1 MTVGYRSHTSQYE
14 AHLRIGST
22 QRIHYRKVVLDEFVA
37 IVGPVARVGI
47 VDAEGYHGNV
57 ALEGERLLK
66 LLLHHLGAVAVI
78 EQRGTGLAEVAHYI
92 PLAQHTLQLRWI
104 GVAGTVLDTGAVGDT
119 VAYASHTYGLRL
131 LLLLARCRC
140 LRSIEGKHSEQQC
153 REHSVQNHSFYVH
166 SNKVVFKVFWFTH
179 YDFAKLHKNHRKKP
193 VFN

>member
-1 MTVGYRSHTSQYE
+1 MTVSYWSHTRQYE
-14 AHLRIGST
+14 AHLWIGCT
-22 QRIHYRKVVLDEFVA
+22 QRIHYRKVVLDKFVA

-47 VDAEGYHGNV
+47 VDAEVYHGYV
-57 ALEGERLLK
+57 AFEGKHLLK
-66 LLLHHLGAVAVI
+66 LLLHHIGAVAVI

-92 PLAQHTLQLRWI
+92 PLAQHTLQLRGI
-104 GVAGTVLDTGAVGDT
+104 GVVRTVLNTGAIGNA

-166 SNKVVFKVFWFTH
+166 SNKVVFKVFRFTH
-179 YDFAKLHKNHRKKP
+179 YVFAKLRKNYRKQL